1 MIMKY
6 AVGVLVCALSVSR
19 LAIAQQGGD
28 QAASAE
34 HGQSLY
40 ELHCVLCHGDSGAG
54 NPPMFPALDANENLA
69 DPLLIVASV
78 RQGSGIMPP
87 FPDLMIEDITALAN
101 YVRNAWTN
109 NFGTVSSGEV
119 TAALEGV
126 GEAAQGAS
134 VWDGVFTEAQAER
147 GRAVYPGPCGLC
159 HGRRLDGASD
169 DPDMRATPP
178 LARARFLRVWE
189 GRTLATLFEYT
200 RATMPEANPAS
211 LADQEYVDIIAY
223 MLSVSGM
230 PAGAEE
236 LQPDP
241 SSLARFIIRQ
251 QP

>member
-1 MIMKY
+1 MIKRY
-6 AVGVLVCALSVSR
+6 AVGILACALFISR
-19 LAIAQQGGD
+19 VAIAQQGVD
-28 QAASAE
+28 QATSAE

-40 ELHCVLCHGDSGAG
+40 ELHCVICHGDSGAG
-54 NPPMFPALDANENLA
+54 NPPMFPALDANDNLA
-69 DPLLIVASV
+69 DSLLIVANI

-87 FPDLMIEDITALAN
+87 FPDLTIEDITALAN
-101 YVRNAWTN
+101 YIRNAWTN
-109 NFGTVSSGEV
+109 DFGAVSSEEV
-119 TAALEGV
+119 AASLEGV
-126 GEAAQGAS
+126 GEAAEGIS

-147 GRAVYPGPCGLC
+147 GRTVYPGPCGLC

-169 DPDMRATPP
+169 DPDMRSTPP

-200 RATMPEANPAS
+200 RATMPEANPQS

-230 PAGAEE
+230 PAGDEE

-241 SSLARFIIRQ
+241 QSLARFVIRQ